1 MDDSPMATAAPK
13 NNLDLM
19 DAHLKYME
27 ISRAISK
34 ATSEK
39 LQNHRCYMS
48 EDY

>member
-19 DAHLKYME
+19 E
-27 ISRAISK
+27 IRCAISK

-39 LQNHRCYMS
+39 LQNHLCYMS
-48 EDY
+48 EEY